1 MEDEKELDST
11 DNEVG
16 QKKHPNVL
24 EKVKECRKRKAA
36 KKACIQATVT
46 TCTPLG
52 SSVISQAKVDQL
64 VTNFIVEYMEPM
76 SIVESQPFIELVQGL
91 QPTKK
96 VLSRKTLNG

>member
-1 MEDEKELDST
+1 MMCEL
-11 DNEVG
+11 V

-24 EKVKECRKRKAA
+24 EKVKECRKRKATSEVSDMPA